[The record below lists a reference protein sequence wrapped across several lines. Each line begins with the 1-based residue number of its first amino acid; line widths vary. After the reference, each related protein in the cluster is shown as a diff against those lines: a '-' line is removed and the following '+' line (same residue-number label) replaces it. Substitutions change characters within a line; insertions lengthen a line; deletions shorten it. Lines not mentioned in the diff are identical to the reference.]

1 MTYTLALALGAEQC
15 ALAYR
20 ERGGQP
26 QALHLPA
33 LSAPDG
39 CIPTALYCAADGS
52 VRVGAAALPLRAER
66 RRFFG
71 RIPALVWAQPEPA
84 PRLLDGTAWDARK
97 VGAAF
102 FEAIF
107 AALPFPLDQ
116 IERLILSAPPF
127 ENAHSATRYVRW
139 LSESLTALGLPQTR
153 LYLMSEL
160 DALALSGGVWSAE
173 APLVCVQ
180 AESPDSFVA
189 TFGYLSAANALSAR
203 LDQALREGVPFA
215 SLLSQ
220 RFSLQSF
227 EDALADCLAYAAEQA
242 LSPSD
247 LTYLLLSDCAEFPA
261 PLAAAEQ
268 AWAARCALTTGVR
281 ALAEGLLQTP
291 AHLQNSYGLRYQ
303 AADGGYA
310 YIELAPSGTPFPSA
324 LRTVRLAA
332 AHDDQP
338 ALEFV
343 IGMFDPEA
351 KGHITLDATSLSY
364 TLEPSELGAL
374 ALNEFAPPLRV
385 ALPPPVRAAEPRLA
399 AAFRLD
405 SERQLR
411 LTATDLR
418 TGDLLADDAVITTL
432 Y

>member
-15 ALAYR
+15 ALAYG

-26 QALHLPA
+26 QALPLPA

-52 VRVGAAALPLRAER
+52 VRVGAAASPFRAER

-71 RIPALVWAQPEPA
+71 RIPALVWAQPQPA
-84 PRLLDGTAWDARK
+84 PRLLDGAAWDAHK

-102 FEAIF
+102 FAAIF

-116 IERLILSAPPF
+116 VERLILSAPPF

-139 LSESLTALGLPQTR
+139 LHETLTALGIPEAR

-189 TFGYLSAANALSAR
+189 TFGYLSAAKSLSVR
-203 LDQALREGVPFA
+203 LDQALRGGVPFA
-215 SLLSQ
+215 SLLSE

-247 LTYLLLSDCAEFPA
+247 LIYLLLSDCAAFPA
-261 PLAAAEQ
+261 PLAAAERT
-268 AWAARCALTTGVR
+268 WAARCALTTGVR

-291 AHLQNSYGLRYQ
+291 ARLQNSYGLRYRS
-303 AADGGYA
+303 ADGGYA
-310 YIELAPSGTPFPSA
+310 YIELAPSGTPFPAA

-338 ALEFV
+338 AIEFV

-418 TGDLLADDAVITTL
+418 TGALLADDAVITTL